1 MGNSGSHANDEQASV
16 EEGAREAGRPS
27 NNVTHS
33 GRTLGPRPSSAAQ
46 VPQPT
51 YHVGSVY
58 PSARVP
64 VTRSISESVKVKNK
78 FLLVKDSW
86 KFVRDESDPSLLL
99 LTFDFHSYVPGTLS
113 MYFLATDSNARG
125 ERRKVSVSFTEAL
138 PKRQS
143 QHKFAAG
150 QRQSFTQKAPD
161 GLPEK
166 FLSPEN
172 MVHDDSKSYYPVV
185 LVMEVDINKISS
197 PHQEVSCYVTFGYIA
212 RSGDSYEV
220 RAVKKTI
227 IVNEQQVEMFEIYG
241 LDHRKGNPAS
251 NESECVIC
259 LSEEREI
266 AILPCRHLCL
276 CGNCAQSFF
285 QRQSDRCP
293 VCRVRVENM
302 LRISL
307 GNDSDVPA
315 QPTDYGGGQRVAT

>member
-1 MGNSGSHANDEQASV
+1 MGNSGSHAGEEQASV
-16 EEGAREAGRPS
+16 EEGDRAAGRPS
-27 NNVTHS
+27 NNATRS
-33 GRTLGPRPSSAAQ
+33 GRTLGPRPSSTAQ
-46 VPQPT
+46 VPQTP
-51 YHVGSVY
+51 YDVGSGQ
-58 PSARVP
+58 PGARVP

-99 LTFDFHSYVPGTLS
+99 LTLDFHSYVPGTLS
-113 MYFLATDSNARG
+113 LYFLATDSNART
-125 ERRKVSVSFTEAL
+125 ERRKASVSFTEAL

-143 QHKFAAG
+143 KHKFAEG

-172 MVHDDSKSYYPVV
+172 MVHDDSRGYYPVV
-185 LVMEVDINKISS
+185 LVMEVDSSRISS
-197 PHQEVSCYVTFGYIA
+197 FQEKVSCYVTFGYIA
-212 RSGDSYEV
+212 KSGSSYDV
-220 RAVKKTI
+220 RAVKKSI
-227 IVNEQQVEMFEIYG
+227 IVNQQQIEMFEIYG

-276 CGNCAQSFF
+276 CTHCAQSFF
-285 QRQSDRCP
+285 QRQSYRCP

-315 QPTDYGGGQRVAT
+315 PPAEYGGGQPVAT